1 MSDIVEST
9 VSPSQIGRAQNEG
22 ASKLL
27 RQGDKFLDLVKIA
40 KRQKALIYCILGYIL
55 ALVALV
61 GMGFA
66 NSPILAIF
74 GYLIYFAIGITSLV
88 CFVRLALAVGHHV
101 VVIVIACLA
110 SIIPLVGLL
119 VLLSVNG
126 RASMF
131 LKMGG
136 AKVGLLGVSERELVK
151 LYAGA
156 CSNCGY
162 SLRDLQG
169 NLCPECGKPVTM

>member
-1 MSDIVEST
+1 MSDIVEPV
-9 VSPSQIGRAQNEG
+9 VSPTQIGREQKEG

-27 RQGDKFLDLVKIA
+27 RHGDKFLDLVKIA
-40 KRQKALIYCILGYIL
+40 KGQKALLYCILANIL
-55 ALVALV
+55 VMFLFV
-61 GMGFA
+61 GLAAGA
-66 NSPILAIF
+66 PAGVAIF
-74 GYLIYFAIGITSLV
+74 GNLIYFAMWIVSMV
-88 CFVRLALAVGHHV
+88 FFARLALATGHHIV
-101 VVIVIACLA
+101 TVVIACIA
-110 SIIPLVGLL
+110 MIIPLVGLL

-126 RASMF
+126 KATQY